1 MESLKLRLAKKYYNL
16 SLSQNEN
23 DLKFHLLFEAMVL
36 LSQANKETSDSNRQA
51 IRRLIEKN
59 LTAFECDVNFEN
71 EVLDVFY
78 DRPVFNDLFVEQD
91 KDVYYYEDFNTN
103 KSYKTNDDYVLSIRN
118 FQKIVDD
125 SDIISFYMSMYKIY
139 ECLLDKDEYSEYEI
153 KLLKASNY
161 LLEKA
166 LNNLFEGA

>member
-1 MESLKLRLAKKYYNL
+1 MKSLKLRLAKRYYQDAL
-16 SLSQNEN
+16 SEN
-23 DLKFHLLFEAMVL
+23 DEDIKFHLLFETVIL
-36 LSQANKETSDSNRQA
+36 LSQASKEASDSNRQA

-59 LTAFECDVNFEN
+59 LTAFECDVDFEN
-71 EVLDVFY
+71 EILDVY
-78 DRPVFNDLFVEQD
+78 YNRPVFNDLLVEQD

-103 KSYKTNDDYVLSIRN
+103 KSFKTNDDYVLSIRN

-139 ECLLDKDEYSEYEI
+139 ECLFDKEEYSDYET

-161 LLEKA
+161 LLLNA
-166 LNNLFEGA
+166 LNNLFDQA